1 MVRGEVVQTPVLDFM
16 FRYAHHGGERW
27 HTPGHKGRSPKHGG
41 FLEWTYDITE
51 VGEMLSAPNPLTKSE
66 ALMAETF
73 GADRTWYSVGGAT
86 IPVMAAILAAVPFG
100 SEVWVDRALHRSVL
114 GALVIGGY
122 RVHWLYPDWLRAG
135 LALPLTEF
143 PATMAGATGLLVT
156 RPTYDGLTGNLSR
169 AIQTAHEQNLVVVV
183 DEAHG
188 SHWRGAA
195 YPPSALALGA
205 DLVAHGVHKSEAAL
219 TQTGLL
225 HLQGTRVSRGDVD
238 RWFRVLQTS
247 SPSYLLLASLD
258 RLQWERHQLGMN
270 QAWDQLADQARQLW
284 MHLESRGLA
293 VLQSWAEHRGL
304 IVDPSRLT
312 LMGPGQRLNQV
323 LSRGGVVEK
332 WTAGSVTLLLSPGQ
346 SLDRI
351 YELAD
356 DLRVVAGQADFS
368 LMSYPRLGTFMDV
381 RQAWNTPG
389 EWVLLDQAAHRVLKD
404 GLTPYPPGIPLA
416 MPGEALTQEA
426 IDWLLE
432 WLGLECGIV
441 EGVQDEGGRPC
452 VWVTND

>member
-1 MVRGEVVQTPVLDFM
+1 MQTPVLDFM
-16 FRYAHHGGERW
+16 FRYAGRGGERW
-27 HTPGHKGRSPKHGG
+27 HTPGHKGSSPQHGG

-51 VGEMLSAPNPLTKSE
+51 IGEMLTTPNPVSNSE

-86 IPVMAAILAAVPFG
+86 IPVMAAILAAIPFG
-100 SEVWVDRALHRSVL
+100 SEVWVDRAIHRSVL

-143 PATMAGATGLLVT
+143 PATMTGASGLVVT
-156 RPTYDGLTGNLSR
+156 RPTYDGLASNLSR
-169 AIQTAHEQNLVVVV
+169 TIQTAHDQNLTVVV

-188 SHWRGAA
+188 SHWRRSA

-205 DLVAHGVHKSEAAL
+205 DMVAHGVHKSEATL

-225 HLQGTRVSRGDVD
+225 HLQGARVSRSEVD

-258 RLQWERHQLGMN
+258 RLQWERHQAGAN
-270 QAWDQLADQARQLW
+270 QAWEQLAEQARQLW
-284 MHLESRGLA
+284 TYLESHGVA
-293 VLQSWAEHRGL
+293 VLQSWAEHQGL
-304 IVDPSRLT
+304 MVDPSRLT
-312 LMGPGQRLNQV
+312 LMGPGRRLGQV
-323 LSRGGVVEK
+323 LARGGALEK
-332 WTAGSVTLLLSPGQ
+332 STVGSVTLFLAPGQ
-346 SLDRI
+346 SLDRV

-356 DLRVVAGQADFS
+356 DLGVVAGQVDFS
-368 LMSYPRLGTFMDV
+368 LMPYPRLGAFLDI

-389 EWVLLDQAAHRVLKD
+389 QWVALDQAANRVLKD

-416 MPGEALTQEA
+416 MPGEMLTQEA
-426 IDWLLE
+426 TDWLLE
-432 WLGLECGIV
+432 WLGSECGIV
-441 EGVQDEGGRPC
+441 EGVKDEGGRHC
-452 VWVTND
+452 VWVIND